1 MSAIQLIRHAESEG
15 NAGLPTNDPA
25 SIPLTQRGH
34 EQAAALAATFSTAPD
49 LIVVSPY
56 LRTQQTAAPLIA
68 RFPCVSVEEWAVQ
81 EFTYLNPMKY
91 IGTTEA
97 QRGNSAAG
105 YWQRCDPHWNDG
117 GGAESFAD
125 LIARIDALETR
136 LRQYVGKSVVIFSHG
151 YFIKALGLRQ
161 EQRQAPVDERLMAV
175 FRETR
180 RCDPLPNT
188 GRKNI
193 EFCQAK
199 SGFFSR

>member
-15 NAGLPTNDPA
+15 NAGLPT
-25 SIPLTQRGH
+25 H
-34 EQAAALAATFSTAPD
+34 
-49 LIVVSPY
+49 
-56 LRTQQTAAPLIA
+56 
-68 RFPCVSVEEWAVQ
+68 
-81 EFTYLNPMKY
+81 
-91 IGTTEA
+91 
-97 QRGNSAAG
+97 
-105 YWQRCDPHWNDG
+105 
-117 GGAESFAD
+117 
-125 LIARIDALETR
+125 
-136 LRQYVGKSVVIFSHG
+136 
-151 YFIKALGLRQ
+151 FIKALGLRQ